1 MARSQAVGKSIY
13 ACSLPS
19 EPLREG
25 GIALL
30 EGWSES
36 LTAEGVCD
44 TPAGSSTDISLLSSP
59 RGDGHFLYAGDPRRR
74 LRM

>member
-1 MARSQAVGKSIY
+1 VAEMARSQAVGKSIY

-25 GIALL
+25 
-30 EGWSES
+30 WSES
-36 LTAEGVCD
+36 LTAEGVCN